1 MKRAILI
8 LAVLF
13 ALILFAQS
21 RSLVNVGG
29 RDGSLMLGGLT
40 NNSTINPS
48 NFTVSNNTTLDLS
61 HEGTSI
67 KVGGDDGT
75 LLLKDLTNNSS
86 NFMDGRNNSGNLSEW
101 GSKPRPAP
109 LPGKYDYK
117 SAQTNAIIRMNH
129 LGY

>member
-8 LAVLF
+8 LAALS

-29 RDGSLMLGGLT
+29 MDGDLLLGGLT
-40 NNSTINPS
+40 NNSTINSSNLAVLNNKTINPS
-48 NFTVSNNTTLDLS
+48 
-61 HEGTSI
+61 HKATSMKI
-67 KVGGDDGT
+67 GGDDGAV
-75 LLLKDLTNNSS
+75 LLKDLTNGSS
-86 NFMDGRNNSGNLSEW
+86 NDTIGKNISSNLSEW

-109 LPGKYDYK
+109 LPGKYDYQ
-117 SAQTNAIIRMNH
+117 SAQINSVIRMNH

>member
-8 LAVLF
+8 LSVLL
-13 ALILFAQS
+13 ALIIFAQS
-21 RSLVNVGG
+21 KSLVNVGG
-29 RDGSLMLGGLT
+29 RDGSMLLGGLT

-48 NFTVSNNTTLDLS
+48 NFTVYNNTTIDLS
-61 HEGTSI
+61 HKATSL

-75 LLLKDLTNNSS
+75 ILLKDLTNNSF
-86 NFMDGRNNSGNLSEW
+86 NATDGRNNSGNLTEW

-109 LPGKYDYK
+109 LPGKYDYQ
-117 SAQTNAIIRMNH
+117 SAQMNSVIRMNH

>member
-1 MKRAILI
+1 MRRAILI
-8 LAVLF
+8 LALLL
-13 ALILFAQS
+13 ALIFFAQS
-21 RSLVNVGG
+21 KPLINVGG

-40 NNSTINPS
+40 NNTTINPS
-48 NFTVSNNTTLDLS
+48 NFTISNNTTIDLL
-61 HEGTSI
+61 HKATTM

-75 LLLKDLTNNSS
+75 LLLKGLTNNSS
-86 NFMDGRNNSGNLSEW
+86 NVTDGRNNSRNLSEW

>member
-8 LAVLF
+8 IALLF

-21 RSLVNVGG
+21 RPLINVGG

-61 HEGTSI
+61 PEGTSI

-75 LLLKDLTNNSS
+75 TLLKDLTNNSS
-86 NFMDGRNNSGNLSEW
+86 NLMNLRNNSGNLSEW

-117 SAQTNAIIRMNH
+117 NAQTNAIIRMNH

>member
-8 LAVLF
+8 LALLF

-21 RSLVNVGG
+21 RPLINVGG

-75 LLLKDLTNNSS
+75 MLLKDLTNNSS
-86 NFMDGRNNSGNLSEW
+86 NSMDGRNNSGNLSEW

>member
-8 LAVLF
+8 LAVLL

-21 RSLVNVGG
+21 KSPINIGG
-29 RDGSLMLGGLT
+29 RDGNILLGGLT
-40 NNSTINPS
+40 NNSTNNSS
-48 NFTVSNNTTLDLS
+48 NFATGNNSTIDLS
-61 HEGTSI
+61 HKTTSM

-75 LLLKDLTNNSS
+75 ILMEGLINDSS
-86 NFMDGRNNSGNLSEW
+86 NATDGRNSSKNLSDW

-109 LPGKYDYK
+109 LPGKYDYQ
-117 SAQTNAIIRMNH
+117 AARMNEVIRMNH

>member
-8 LAVLF
+8 LALLF
-13 ALILFAQS
+13 ALIFFAQS
-21 RSLVNVGG
+21 RSLINVGG

-48 NFTVSNNTTLDLS
+48 NFTVSNNTSLDLS
-61 HEGTSI
+61 HEGISI

-75 LLLKDLTNNSS
+75 TLLKNLTNNSS
-86 NFMDGRNNSGNLSEW
+86 FAADGRNNSGNLSEW